1 MEIME
6 IAKDRL
12 LKSNLKEAII
22 RTGKS
27 QTKIRIWSVLEM
39 TALEVL
45 KDLTDKVVDM
55 VTENEETANI
65 RASLEWL
72 DKDDDTL
79 PEGWKEVMEEGKAQ

>member
-1 MEIME
+1 MGGDARLEIME

-39 TALEVL
+39 TAF
-45 KDLTDKVVDM
+45 
-55 VTENEETANI
+55 
-65 RASLEWL
+65 
-72 DKDDDTL
+72 
-79 PEGWKEVMEEGKAQ
+79 